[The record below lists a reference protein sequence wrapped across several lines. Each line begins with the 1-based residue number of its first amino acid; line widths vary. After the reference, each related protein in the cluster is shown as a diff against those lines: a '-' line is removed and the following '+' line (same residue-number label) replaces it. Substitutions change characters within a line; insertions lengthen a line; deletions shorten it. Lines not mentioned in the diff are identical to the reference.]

1 MNIIFGSASG
11 IGQSLYQEYLINER
25 EVFGIDIIESLTTN
39 YIYNLENLENISD
52 LVYHF
57 EESNIESITFCASNQ
72 NQGDFIENIFKTNVL
87 TFIEFIN
94 LIYPK
99 LDGCIISAISSVH
112 SISSNPSNLYY
123 SSSKAAL
130 EAAIRNLAIRKSNNS
145 FYVIRLGATDTKKL
159 RENIDDIELLSTL
172 LPSGNVF
179 DKKEVSNFIYTLNTK
194 FKNLL
199 NGAVIQIDNGVLSM
213 LKTN

>member
-25 EVFGIDIIESLTTN
+25 EVFGIDIIESPTTN

>member
-25 EVFGIDIIESLTTN
+25 EVFGIDIIESPTTN

-57 EESNIESITFCASNQ
+57 KESNIESITFCASNQ

>member
-11 IGQSLYQEYLINER
+11 IGQSLYQDYSINKK
-25 EVFGIDIIESLTTN
+25 EVFGIDYIESPTTN

-52 LVYHF
+52 LASNF

-72 NQGDFIENIFKTNVL
+72 NQGDFIENVFKTNVL

-99 LDGCIISAISSVH
+99 LDGCVISAISSVH

-130 EAAIRNLAIRKSNNS
+130 EAAIRNLAIKKSNNS
-145 FYVIRLGATDTKKL
+145 FYIIRLGATDTKKL
-159 RENIDDIELLSTL
+159 RENIDDIELLGTL

-179 DKKEVSNFIYTLNTK
+179 NKKEVSNFIYTLNTK

-213 LKTN
+213 LKTK

>member
-25 EVFGIDIIESLTTN
+25 EVFGIDIIESPTTN
-39 YIYNLENLENISD
+39 YIYNFENLENISD

-112 SISSNPSNLYY
+112 
-123 SSSKAAL
+123 
-130 EAAIRNLAIRKSNNS
+130 
-145 FYVIRLGATDTKKL
+145 
-159 RENIDDIELLSTL
+159 
-172 LPSGNVF
+172 
-179 DKKEVSNFIYTLNTK
+179 
-194 FKNLL
+194 
-199 NGAVIQIDNGVLSM
+199 
-213 LKTN
+213 

>member
-25 EVFGIDIIESLTTN
+25 EVFGIDIIESPTTN

-57 EESNIESITFCASNQ
+57 KESNIESITFCASNQ

-94 LIYPK
+94 LIFPK

>member
-11 IGQSLYQEYLINER
+11 IGQSLYQEYSTNKD
-25 EVFGIDIIESLTTN
+25 EVFGIDHVESSTTN
-39 YIYNLENLENISD
+39 YIYNLENLQNISELVTQLKD
-52 LVYHF
+52 L
-57 EESNIESITFCASNQ
+57 NIKSITFCASNQ
-72 NQGDFIENIFKTNVL
+72 NKEDSVEDIFNTNVL